1 MNSEKGQAWFEM
13 RDVRRRRF
21 SDAVWIPLRAAIRES
36 QGQEG
41 FVGFSSTFFGAGSV
55 AIPIGKRREAE
66 DLDWSSIGLIHHQGP
81 YAFPDGYKPSDIYQR
96 HDQVDLGVELV
107 LQQSLDGAVPDVW
120 HLHQDFVIA
129 LTRDTGGISALYGHD
144 VHFGVNSKCLINTYA
159 YDVARLP
166 EWQQRI
172 WMGANISP
180 DGAVCRELLSSQ
192 MEATPVDTKSPE
204 ASLLEGIEALDQAI
218 AERWQKGAF
227 RTHKETEDIYKRIHR
242 FRATD
247 QSGLLSLAKDI
258 SRVVIDSL
266 DVDVLRSIAVPKK
279 DEKLGSL
286 KLLERVV
293 GLVSSPELAHK
304 SLSPLFGLYEL
315 RLGDAHLPSRR
326 LEGAFELLGIE
337 AMSNTIQRGQAT
349 IDICARTLHTLAVL
363 IREPGNRTP
372 I

>member
-1 MNSEKGQAWFEM
+1 
-13 RDVRRRRF
+13 
-21 SDAVWIPLRAAIRES
+21 
-36 QGQEG
+36 
-41 FVGFSSTFFGAGSV
+41 
-55 AIPIGKRREAE
+55 
-66 DLDWSSIGLIHHQGP
+66 
-81 YAFPDGYKPSDIYQR
+81 
-96 HDQVDLGVELV
+96 
-107 LQQSLDGAVPDVW
+107 
-120 HLHQDFVIA
+120 
-129 LTRDTGGISALYGHD
+129 
-144 VHFGVNSKCLINTYA
+144 
-159 YDVARLP
+159 
-166 EWQQRI
+166 
-172 WMGANISP
+172 
-180 DGAVCRELLSSQ
+180 